1 MIYRARGSTGTL
13 RKSALLAV
21 SAFCMQMIAGGAQ
34 AGDARFMEV
43 SARFPAPSGAND
55 LCRSYA
61 WACAGSRGQRLDSA
75 LEFDLVR
82 QVNRQVNAVTRDVT
96 DRQQYNME
104 EKWALPTRMG
114 GDCEDFA
121 LLKKRDLIRLGVD
134 PRRLLLATVLDRRR
148 NAHAVLIYRSSQGDL
163 VLDNLSNQIRPW
175 KATGYI
181 FLRMQDPRRP
191 RSWVGVQNKT

>member
-1 MIYRARGSTGTL
+1 MIYRARRRTGSRNG
-13 RKSALLAV
+13 ALLAAGV
-21 SAFCMQMIAGGAQ
+21 FCMQMMAGAAQ
-34 AGDARFMEV
+34 ASDGRFMEV
-43 SARFPAPSGAND
+43 SASFPAPSGASD
-55 LCRSYA
+55 LCRTYS
-61 WACAGSRGQRLDSA
+61 WACAGSRGRQLGSVR
-75 LEFDLVR
+75 EFDLVR

-104 EKWALPTRMG
+104 EKWALPTRLG

-134 PRRLLLATVLDRRR
+134 PRKLLLATVLDRRR
-148 NAHAVLIYRSSQGDL
+148 NAHAVLIYRSAQGDL

-175 KATGYI
+175 QATGYI